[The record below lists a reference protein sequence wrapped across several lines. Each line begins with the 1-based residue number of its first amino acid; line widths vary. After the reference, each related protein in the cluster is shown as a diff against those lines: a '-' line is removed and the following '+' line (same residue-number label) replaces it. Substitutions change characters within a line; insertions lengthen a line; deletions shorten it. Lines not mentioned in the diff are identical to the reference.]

1 MKKKKITFI
10 IITTILLI
18 TASII
23 IYCSYD
29 ITQSEEKKPN
39 FNSNNILYDI
49 LNNVYTLNYQLDKIS
64 KNENIEKY
72 ISANKKATKEFY
84 RDAIIY
90 NREMLPEKKNIKY
103 YALSDN
109 NSIGN
114 TNDDLRTIQTN
125 HQLQDKYQWYL
136 KLNFDENG
144 NISYDSLG
152 CKKSENQNFELIWEN
167 FKQTYFLYLENYDNN
182 YTLHNPTNITIYFAI
197 PAKLVNNSFDVLS
210 YYSGNNSITTNL
222 SNIVPVVTIFVIIL
236 FLFILIYPYSIE
248 KEVIMF
254 NQLAKIKLE
263 IFIAIA
269 SSFFIGSFIILYGL
283 MYDTLNGYYL
293 KKMSEFISQ
302 NYSSIIVTGMN
313 IVSWIIF
320 LFFIVISSYYI
331 KTVFK
336 KGFYETIKNNTLC
349 AMIIKKFKKI
359 IIKLINF
366 DFNNSINKFILKIL
380 LTNFIVISIMCCF
393 YIYGILLAII
403 YSIILFIILKNKLG
417 KYKNDYQT
425 LLNALQRLSNGDFD
439 VNIKNDI
446 GIFNSLGKE
455 FSNIKNGFKKA
466 VNEEIKSQ
474 KMKTELITN
483 VSHDLKTP
491 LTSIITYLDLLK
503 NNNCDHEKQIDYI
516 TTLEHNSA
524 RLKKLID
531 DLFEISKINSG
542 NIKLELIDVDIIAL
556 IQQAKFEADAY
567 LNNKNLIF
575 KTNYP
580 DHKIIL
586 NLDSLKTY
594 RIFENLFTNISKY
607 ALNNSRVY
615 IEVLD
620 NQNFVT
626 IIFKNISADEIK
638 ISESQLVERFVQ
650 GDSSRNSKGSG
661 LGLAI
666 AKSFTELQ
674 NGNFKIKVD
683 GDLFKVIIVF
693 KK

>member
-1 MKKKKITFI
+1 
-10 IITTILLI
+10 
-18 TASII
+18 
-23 IYCSYD
+23 
-29 ITQSEEKKPN
+29 
-39 FNSNNILYDI
+39 
-49 LNNVYTLNYQLDKIS
+49 
-64 KNENIEKY
+64 
-72 ISANKKATKEFY
+72 
-84 RDAIIY
+84 
-90 NREMLPEKKNIKY
+90 
-103 YALSDN
+103 
-109 NSIGN
+109 
-114 TNDDLRTIQTN
+114 
-125 HQLQDKYQWYL
+125 
-136 KLNFDENG
+136 
-144 NISYDSLG
+144 
-152 CKKSENQNFELIWEN
+152 
-167 FKQTYFLYLENYDNN
+167 
-182 YTLHNPTNITIYFAI
+182 
-197 PAKLVNNSFDVLS
+197 
-210 YYSGNNSITTNL
+210 
-222 SNIVPVVTIFVIIL
+222 
-236 FLFILIYPYSIE
+236 
-248 KEVIMF
+248 MF
-254 NQLAKIKLE
+254 
-263 IFIAIA
+263 
-269 SSFFIGSFIILYGL
+269 
-283 MYDTLNGYYL
+283 
-293 KKMSEFISQ
+293 
-302 NYSSIIVTGMN
+302 
-313 IVSWIIF
+313 
-320 LFFIVISSYYI
+320 
-331 KTVFK
+331 
-336 KGFYETIKNNTLC
+336 
-349 AMIIKKFKKI
+349 
-359 IIKLINF
+359 
-366 DFNNSINKFILKIL
+366 
-380 LTNFIVISIMCCF
+380 CF
-393 YIYGILLAII
+393 YIYGILLALI
-403 YSIILFIILKNKLG
+403 YSIILFLILKNKLS

-503 NNNCDHEKQIDYI
+503 NNNCDSEKQIDYI

-586 NLDSLKTY
+586 TLDSLKTY

-620 NQNFVT
+620 NPNFVT

-683 GDLFKVIIVF
+683 GDLFKAIIVF